1 LNQPQVAMPFVA
13 ARTLHAVIALN
24 AFNVYRNGGSN
35 ERMLELNIFGFA
47 SGCPPTN
54 SRQKKWR
61 RLSPPFWCGNKVAS
75 LVYAMDNI
83 IYIDLMQSS
92 AFVSV
97 PSYRSLRNRLCMIS

>member
-47 SGCPPTN
+47 SGYPPAN
-54 SRQKKWR
+54 S
-61 RLSPPFWCGNKVAS
+61 
-75 LVYAMDNI
+75 
-83 IYIDLMQSS
+83 
-92 AFVSV
+92 
-97 PSYRSLRNRLCMIS
+97 